1 MSELMSLR
9 VYLNTHFGMLQVT
22 PPFKP
27 QVESD
32 TDTRYFDNV
41 FTGESVQ
48 LTPPDS
54 NAMETDD
61 DDMPHFEQFS
71 FHGSSQSLSSFPL
84 NASTRSLNSLH
95 SLGGLL

>member
-1 MSELMSLR
+1 MWACLP
-9 VYLNTHFGMLQVT
+9 LQVT

-48 LTPPDS
+48 LTPPDT

-71 FHGSSQSLSSFPL
+71 FHGSLQSLSNCPINDS
-84 NASTRSLNSLH
+84 RSLTSLH
-95 SLGGLL
+95 SLGLL